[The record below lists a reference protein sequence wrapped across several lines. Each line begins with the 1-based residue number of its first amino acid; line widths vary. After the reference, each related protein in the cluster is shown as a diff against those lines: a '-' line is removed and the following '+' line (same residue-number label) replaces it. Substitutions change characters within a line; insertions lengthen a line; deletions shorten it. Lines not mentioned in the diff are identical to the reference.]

1 MKTYHLTF
9 NLEADG
15 AWYIE
20 FPGYPFA
27 HHNLM
32 MVAGADGLCQYIA
45 EKEGHPE
52 KAVVDVT
59 TGSNFLQSRMPDI
72 TMERFKMGYGAS
84 YYNSTPDGSE
94 PVIERNGVQVEVSE
108 AWLCPVTLLV
118 LHRYPERI
126 NIYIPESEKKTTK
139 SKQ

>member
-1 MKTYHLTF
+1 MRTFHLTF

-15 AWYIE
+15 AWYID

-32 MVAGADGLCQYIA
+32 MVAGADQLCQYIA

-59 TGSNFLQSRMPDI
+59 TGSKFLQSRMPDI
-72 TMERFKMGYGAS
+72 TMDRFDKGYGAS
-84 YYNSTPDGSE
+84 YHNYIPDGSA
-94 PVIERNGVQVEVSE
+94 PKVVRNGHEIEVTD
-108 AWLCPVTLLV
+108 AWICPVTLLV

-126 NIYIPESEKKTTK
+126 NIYIPENELKTA
-139 SKQ
+139 

>member
-20 FPGYPFA
+20 FPGYPFS

-32 MVAGADGLCQYIA
+32 MVAGADILCQYIA
-45 EKEGHPE
+45 EKEGQPN

-59 TGSNFLQSRMPDI
+59 TGNNFLQDRLPDVA
-72 TMERFKMGYGAS
+72 MERYDKGYGAS
-84 YYNSTPDGSE
+84 YHNYTPDGKA
-94 PVIERNGVQVEVSE
+94 PVVERNGSQREIDD
-108 AWLCPVTLLV
+108 AWICPVTLLV
-118 LHRYPERI
+118 LHRYPKRI
-126 NIYIPESEKKTTK
+126 NIYIPETEIRR
-139 SKQ
+139 

>member
-1 MKTYHLTF
+1 MRTFHLTF

-32 MVAGADGLCQYIA
+32 MVAGADQLCQYIA

-52 KAVVDVT
+52 KAIVDVT

-72 TMERFKMGYGAS
+72 TMERFRKGYGAS
-84 YYNSTPDGSE
+84 YHNFTPYGQAPVVKRDGCE
-94 PVIERNGVQVEVSE
+94 IEVTD
-108 AWLCPVTLLV
+108 AWICPVTLLV
-118 LHRYPERI
+118 LHGYPERI
-126 NIYIPESEKKTTK
+126 NIYIPESEKTDK
-139 SKQ
+139 

>member
-1 MKTYHLTF
+1 MRTFHLTF

-15 AWYIE
+15 AWYID

-32 MVAGADGLCQYIA
+32 MVAGADSLCQYIA

-59 TGSNFLQSRMPDI
+59 TGNNFLQSRMPDI
-72 TMERFKMGYGAS
+72 TMERFDKGYGAS
-84 YYNSTPDGSE
+84 YHNHIPDGSA
-94 PVIERNGVQVEVSE
+94 PKVVRNSFFSSG
-108 AWLCPVTLLV
+108 ANWLISYSISQLTGMHWAPCSAAMALTVW
-118 LHRYPERI
+118 
-126 NIYIPESEKKTTK
+126 
-139 SKQ
+139 

>member
-1 MKTYHLTF
+1 MRTFHLTF

-32 MVAGADGLCQYIA
+32 MVAGADQLCQYIA

-59 TGSNFLQSRMPDI
+59 TGRNFLQSRMPDI
-72 TMERFKMGYGAS
+72 TMERFRKGYGAS
-84 YYNSTPDGSE
+84 YHNFTPFGKA
-94 PVIERNGVQVEVSE
+94 PVVKRNGRDIEVTD
-108 AWLCPVTLLV
+108 AWICPVTLLV
-118 LHRYPERI
+118 LHGYPERI
-126 NIYIPESEKKTTK
+126 NIYIPESEKTD
-139 SKQ
+139 S